1 VPGNAVLGL
10 TRCIAGW
17 RSCGAFSP
25 VLTLE
30 VIFDSAGVVV
40 SGAGGL
46 LFLAADKKTLTLDHI
61 AQRKM

>member
-1 VPGNAVLGL
+1 
-10 TRCIAGW
+10 
-17 RSCGAFSP
+17 